1 MILLQI
7 LIILFA
13 VYAACRAYFKYHSG
27 DIGAHALLGW
37 LAFWALASVC
47 VLWPGLT
54 QKFANIVGVGRGA
67 DAVFYLGLI
76 ALSYS
81 YFRLYLRL
89 CRNEHQL
96 TRLVRELALKQAES
110 GNNDHQ

>member
-13 VYAACRAYFKYHSG
+13 VCAACRAYFRFQSG
-27 DIGAHALLGW
+27 DIGTHALLGW
-37 LAFWALASVC
+37 LAFWTLASIC
-47 VLWPGLT
+47 VFWPGLT

-89 CRNEHQL
+89 CRTEHQL
-96 TRLVRELALKQAES
+96 TLLVRELALKQAER
-110 GNNDHQ
+110 GNDNPH